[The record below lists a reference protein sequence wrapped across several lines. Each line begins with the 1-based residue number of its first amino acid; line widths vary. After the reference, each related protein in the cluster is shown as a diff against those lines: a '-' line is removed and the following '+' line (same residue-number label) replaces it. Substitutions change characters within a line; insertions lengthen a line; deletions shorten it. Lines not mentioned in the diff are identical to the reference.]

1 VKSKTAL
8 IVGAGLGGLSA
19 AATLAVQG
27 FKVEVIEKNDK
38 IGGKLN
44 VVKKDGFLFD
54 MGPSILT
61 MPQYFR
67 ALFTAAGKDMKDYVE
82 IVPLDPH
89 WRNFFEDGQII
100 DLPADA
106 NSTAE
111 ANPSLTE
118 EDQKQITSF
127 LAYAEKMYEFSDD
140 IYFKAAADTTLD
152 VFRYYGP
159 LKSLRKADLFATMS
173 QRVEQHI
180 KNPKLVDIY
189 NYFIKYVGSSP
200 YQAPSVLNLLS
211 FIQYEFGLWYVK
223 GGMYNLAKA
232 LGQLLHELGVTV
244 RLNTGVKKI
253 THTGQMVQ
261 GLVLNGGETLT
272 ADVVVCNMEFIPA
285 YERLLGES
293 KEYLARY
300 RQFEPACSG
309 FVAHLG
315 VNRNYS
321 QLRHHNFFFSRDA
334 RKHFNTNFVERK
346 LPEDP
351 TIYLVAP
358 SKSDP
363 GIAPE
368 GHEVIKILPHIP
380 YIQDKPFSEED
391 YVGFKNRVYD
401 KLERMGLTDLRKHI
415 VTEETWTPH
424 DIEAHYYSNRGSIYG
439 VVSDRKKNRG
449 FKGPKRSRKY
459 KNLYFVG
466 GSINPGG
473 GMPMAV
479 LCGQQ
484 VGKMVVEEFQK

>member
-1 VKSKTAL
+1 M
-8 IVGAGLGGLSA
+8 GGLSA
-19 AATLAVQG
+19 AATLSTQG

-44 VVKKDGFLFD
+44 VVLRDGFLFD

-67 ALFTAAGKDMKDYVE
+67 ALFIAAGKDMKDYVE
-82 IVPLDPH
+82 IVPINPH

-100 DLPADA
+100 DLPADI
-106 NSTAE
+106 NRTGE
-111 ANPSLTE
+111 VNPSLTE
-118 EDQKQITSF
+118 EDQKQISSF
-127 LAYAEKMYEFSDD
+127 MAYAEKMYEFSND
-140 IYFKAAADTTLD
+140 IYFNAAADTTMD
-152 VFRYYGP
+152 VFRHYGP
-159 LKSLRKADLFATMS
+159 LKSLRRADLWATMN

-180 KNPKLVDIY
+180 KNPKLIDIY

-211 FIQYEFGLWYVK
+211 YIQYEFDLWYVK

-244 RLNTGVKKI
+244 RLDTEVKKI
-253 THTGQMVQ
+253 IQTDHAVQ
-261 GLVLNGGETLT
+261 GVMLASGEALT

-293 KEYLARY
+293 KDFLARY
-300 RQFEPACSG
+300 QKFEPACSG

-315 VNRNYS
+315 VNRSYS
-321 QLRHHNFFFSRDA
+321 QLRHHNFFFSQDA
-334 RKHFNTNFVERK
+334 KKHFHTIFVEKK

-363 GIAPE
+363 AIAPE

-380 YIQDKPFSEED
+380 YIQDKPFTQEN
-391 YVGFKNRVYD
+391 YNQFKNRVYD
-401 KLERMGLTDLRKHI
+401 KLERMGLKDLRKHI
-415 VTEETWTPH
+415 VTEEIWTPH

-449 FKGPKRSRKY
+449 FKGPKRSLKY

-484 VGKMVVEEFQK
+484 VGKMVVQDFDS